1 MLESEI
7 NNNNNVDVKKIVVE
21 DDDDDVPTLSAD
33 TMAALLEFYA
43 ENKVD
48 EENKQENQGEVEI
61 KKDEFQIK
69 EGLDL
74 DMDQ

>member
-7 NNNNNVDVKKIVVE
+7 NNNSCTDGKKTVME
-21 DDDDDVPTLSAD
+21 EDDDVPTLSAD

-48 EENKQENQGEVEI
+48 EENKQEISEDWVGFYRFVPP
-61 KKDEFQIK
+61 
-69 EGLDL
+69 
-74 DMDQ
+74 